1 VTSHG
6 LGDEM
11 KNWALSAIPSLLL
24 FLSSCSNGASYDQPI
39 LYNHKKHIE
48 EAGLTC
54 FDCHS
59 RVLTH
64 QKASIPNIDYC
75 QNCHKEAMTDS
86 KEEEK
91 LVRFITNKEQI
102 PWVQVHRVPDHAYF
116 SHRRHVIQ
124 GKVACDQCHGNV
136 GQMTLPFSKPAVS
149 LKMKFCIQCHEKKRV
164 NTDCATCHR

>member
-1 VTSHG
+1 
-6 LGDEM
+6 M
-11 KNWALSAIPSLLL
+11 KNWAIFTIPSLLIL
-24 FLSSCSNGASYDQPI
+24 LSNCSDTGSYSQPI

-59 RVLTH
+59 LVMTH
-64 QKASIPNIDYC
+64 QKASIPNIEYC
-75 QNCHKEAMTDS
+75 QNCHKEPMTNS

-91 LVRFITNKEQI
+91 LVRYISNKERI
-102 PWVQVHRVPDHAYF
+102 PWVQVHRLPDHAYF
-116 SHRRHVIQ
+116 SHRRHVTL
-124 GKVACDQCHGNV
+124 GKIACQECHGNV
-136 GQMTLPFSKPAVS
+136 SEMTLPFSRPAVV